1 MVLWRISNYAN
12 LHGTGGLRAA
22 GRWHFAGQPV
32 VYLAEHPAA
41 ALLEILV
48 HADLTSLAALPDTYQ
63 LLRIEVSETAPVAQM
78 GDDVLPANWRDDLA
92 WTRNAGTEWLASG
105 TSVLLRVPSAVTPYT
120 WNYLMNPQHE
130 HASQLEITF
139 AQVIRHDPRILNL
152 LGGPG
157 TAAPDA

>member
-1 MVLWRISNYAN
+1 MVLWRISNYAD

-48 HADLTSLAALPDTYQ
+48 HADLASLAALPDTYQ
-63 LLRIEVSETAPVAQM
+63 LLRVEVSDAASVAQM

-105 TSVLLRVPSAVTPYT
+105 DSVLLRVPSAVTPYT
-120 WNYLMNPQHE
+120 WNYLVNPQHADAA
-130 HASQLEITF
+130 HLEITF
-139 AQVIRHDPRILNL
+139 VKLIDHDPRLLKL
-152 LGGPG
+152 LGGHP
-157 TAAPDA
+157 AAPDI